1 MDKYQMRE
9 VIAKRAAKELHDGDV
24 VNLGIGI
31 PTLIP
36 NYLPE
41 GVTVTLQTENGA
53 MGMGPTPEEGKEDK
67 NLINA
72 GGGAITLLP
81 GACTF
86 DSATSFAIIRGGHVN
101 VSFLG
106 ALQVDEK
113 GNLANWIIPGKMAP
127 GMGGAMDLVVGAK
140 RVILTMEH
148 TQKGN
153 PKILKECTLPLT
165 AAGQVN
171 MIITEMGV
179 MDITPEGIVLRE
191 IHPRVHRR
199 AGAGCH
205 RGQAHHRSRPEADGH
220 LIPADMDYSFLKIEQ
235 HDQITVMKVSAPKSL
250 NALNSTVLKEIDD
263 FVSNLDHAQTRVLI
277 ITGDGEKAFVAGADI
292 SEMAHL
298 NEQEGFEFGRLGA
311 QVFRKIETL
320 PIPVIAAVNGFALG
334 GGCELAMACDIRI
347 ASVEGQVRSARS
359 GTGHHSRFQRHL
371 PSGQTRRPGL
381 CQGDDLHGQGHPCR
395 RSPAHRT
402 GQRRL

>member
-1 MDKYQMRE
+1 MEKNEMRE

-148 TQKGN
+148 TQKGA

-179 MDITPEGIVLRE
+179 MDITPEGIVVRE
-191 IHPRVHRR
+191 IHPEFTFEQMQT
-199 AGAGCH
+199 AT
-205 RGQAHHRSRPEADGH
+205 EAK
-220 LIPADMDYSFLKIEQ
+220 LILDPNWKPMDI
-235 HDQITVMKVSAPKSL
+235 
-250 NALNSTVLKEIDD
+250 
-263 FVSNLDHAQTRVLI
+263 
-277 ITGDGEKAFVAGADI
+277 
-292 SEMAHL
+292 
-298 NEQEGFEFGRLGA
+298 
-311 QVFRKIETL
+311 
-320 PIPVIAAVNGFALG
+320 
-334 GGCELAMACDIRI
+334 
-347 ASVEGQVRSARS
+347 
-359 GTGHHSRFQRHL
+359 
-371 PSGQTRRPGL
+371 
-381 CQGDDLHGQGHPCR
+381 
-395 RSPAHRT
+395 
-402 GQRRL
+402 